1 MKILVGSM
9 NFLVPGRPARWRR
22 WLLASMRE
30 EDLDDRDR
38 LLDPEET
45 FIVRSCGSRCR
56 RLVVGC

>member
-22 WLLASMRE
+22 SLLRSMRE
-30 EDLDDRDR
+30 EDLEVRDR
-38 LLDPEET
+38 LLEPEET
-45 FIVRSCGSRCR
+45 FIVSCSRR